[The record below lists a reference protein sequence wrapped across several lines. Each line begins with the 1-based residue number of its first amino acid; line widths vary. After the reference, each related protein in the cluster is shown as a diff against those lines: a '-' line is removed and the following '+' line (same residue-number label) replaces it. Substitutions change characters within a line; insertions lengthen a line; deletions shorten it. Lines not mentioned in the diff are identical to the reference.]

1 MAMAKALGHVTAGQ
15 ETALEALCQA
25 AETELARRLR
35 PGVSPEDCGSAF
47 VLACAWMALAGLTAG
62 ESAGVEKFTAGS
74 LTVVRDGAVTLCRAV
89 LQPALETREDWFQSL
104 PTPLGTVRRD
114 QWLYLGPPEVS
125 LDGLGDGYVAWN
137 NTQFEVRAAQPVC
150 LGEDTIYWWALLAVR
165 DPEPEDGPGETA

>member
-1 MAMAKALGHVTAGQ
+1 MTGAWGRILDKYGQ
-15 ETALEALCQA
+15 RVA
-25 AETELARRLR
+25 
-35 PGVSPEDCGSAF
+35 
-47 VLACAWMALAGLTAG
+47 
-62 ESAGVEKFTAGS
+62 
-74 LTVVRDGAVTLCRAV
+74 VVRDGAETLCRAF

-150 LGEDTIYWWALLAVR
+150 LGEDTIYWWALLAVCWRCGIRSRRTAPGRRR
-165 DPEPEDGPGETA
+165 DSGTRRKKGE